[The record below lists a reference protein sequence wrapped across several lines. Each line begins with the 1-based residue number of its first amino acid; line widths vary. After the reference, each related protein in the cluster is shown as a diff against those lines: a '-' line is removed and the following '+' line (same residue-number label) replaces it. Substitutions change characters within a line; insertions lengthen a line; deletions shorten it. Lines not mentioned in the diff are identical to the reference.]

1 MSLVIYSC
9 WVIFDQ
15 FKFRRNKKKK
25 KMLLIKPKTLLDT
38 LIKLLMM
45 IIIIEFIIGLPQNLS
60 VSKPQVPSLSIFLL
74 YIENVSYLVHFV
86 VLKALFSQFT
96 DDDYRRGWSKIWCS
110 VQGLFL
116 LPLYKSIFLCQVF
129 ITEKNTR
136 FTPPP
141 PHHHAQQRDD
151 ERHCRLDFGSG
162 FLTVKLPF
170 LVRTLAELN
179 AVKVVWQH
187 VPFSSRHFASPCKAL
202 MRVACV
208 TRLAPVQ
215 EGGPSLHPSLALIAS
230 FNLAECLHLPP
241 MPLRYLLFL
250 RVLLYL
256 HYALCL
262 LVCR

>member
-1 MSLVIYSC
+1 MKLNCWLVKSVALPASL
-9 WVIFDQ
+9 WV
-15 FKFRRNKKKK
+15 
-25 KMLLIKPKTLLDT
+25 
-38 LIKLLMM
+38 
-45 IIIIEFIIGLPQNLS
+45 
-60 VSKPQVPSLSIFLL
+60 
-74 YIENVSYLVHFV
+74 LVV
-86 VLKALFSQFT
+86 VL
-96 DDDYRRGWSKIWCS
+96 RRI
-110 VQGLFL
+110 QDLHF
-116 LPLYKSIFLCQVF
+116 
-129 ITEKNTR
+129 
-136 FTPPP
+136 PPRNELDL
-141 PHHHAQQRDD
+141 AKQRDY

-162 FLTVKLPF
+162 FLAVKLPL

-179 AVKVVWQH
+179 AVKVVWKH
-187 VPFSSRHFASPCKAL
+187 VPCSSRHFAPPCKAL

-230 FNLAECLHLPP
+230 FNIAECLHLPP